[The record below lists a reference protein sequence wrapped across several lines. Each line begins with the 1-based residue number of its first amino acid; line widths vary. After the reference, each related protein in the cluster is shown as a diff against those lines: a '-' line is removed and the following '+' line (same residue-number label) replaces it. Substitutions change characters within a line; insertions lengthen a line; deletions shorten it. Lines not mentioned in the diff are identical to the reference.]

1 MERRSMRPTA
11 GHLLARA
18 EAMDARRC
26 CCCRWAPRR
35 RALPWL
41 SRRLLAVSLLLLGA
55 SEARRAVAHPSARP
69 KGAAGEWMRRERT
82 DD

>member
-1 MERRSMRPTA
+1 MPPPA
-11 GHLLARA
+11 GHLLARP

-35 RALPWL
+35 RGLPWL

-55 SEARRAVAHPSARP
+55 SEARRAVAHPSSVRP
-69 KGAAGEWMRRERT
+69 KGAAALGRQT
-82 DD
+82 DASRWR